1 MHRMLTTIALR
12 NIFRNRRRSLLTF
25 MVLIF
30 GSTALIMFG
39 GYKEISFHG
48 VRESMIRNS
57 LGHLQIYKQGFLDSE
72 SQRPLEYGMENI
84 GELRRAVEADPRV
97 EITAAQISMMGLV
110 SNGEKSETFM
120 ATAVEPAKDEKM
132 ASQIIKQG
140 TYLSGSESDGVII
153 GEGLAKSMHV
163 KPGDSLTLM
172 TTSVHR
178 SLNAM
183 DVKILGIF
191 TTGVKEYDER
201 AIKIPLAAA
210 QHLLH
215 TTRVERLLVLLKKT
229 EDTEAVSRDMAAL
242 FAAKSWKLDMR
253 DWTRLATFYHQV
265 VALYNG
271 IFGFLGMVVFII
283 VILSVSNTVMMSI
296 LERTREI
303 GTMLAIGTRRSRVWH
318 MFLVEG
324 VMMGIIGGAL
334 GLAVGSGLATAI
346 NHANIMLPPPPG
358 YTMGYLLRIM
368 LTPSILA
375 TTFGIAIVTAT
386 LSSILP
392 AVRASRLTIVKAL
405 AHV

>member
-1 MHRMLTTIALR
+1 MLTTLALR

-57 LGHLQIYKQGFLDSE
+57 YGHLQLYKSGFLDSE
-72 SQRPLEYGMENI
+72 SQRPLEFGMENAA
-84 GELRRAVEADPRV
+84 ELRGAVESDPRV
-97 EITAAQISMMGLV
+97 EMTAAQISLMGLV

-120 ATAVEPAKDEKM
+120 ATAVEPSKDQKM
-132 ASQIIKQG
+132 ASQIIKEG
-140 TYLSGSESDGVII
+140 TYLSEAETDGVII

-163 KPGDSLTLM
+163 RPGDSLTLM

-183 DVKILGIF
+183 DVKILGTF

-210 QHLLH
+210 QRLLH
-215 TTRVERLLVLLKKT
+215 TTKVEKLLVLLKKT
-229 EDTEAVSRDMAAL
+229 EDTENVRRDLAAL
-242 FAAKSWKLDMR
+242 FGSKGWKLDMR
-253 DWTRLATFYHQV
+253 DWTQLATFYHQV

-271 IFGFLGMVVFII
+271 IFGFLGLVVFVI

-303 GTMLAIGTRRSRVWH
+303 GTMLAIGTRRSRVWS
-318 MFLVEG
+318 MFLLEG
-324 VMMGIIGGAL
+324 LLIGIIGGAL
-334 GLAVGSGLATAI
+334 GLGVGAGLATAI

-368 LTPSILA
+368 LSPSILA
-375 TTFGIAIVTAT
+375 TTFAIAIVTAT

-392 AVRASRLTIVKAL
+392 AIRASRLTIVKAL
-405 AHV
+405 GHV